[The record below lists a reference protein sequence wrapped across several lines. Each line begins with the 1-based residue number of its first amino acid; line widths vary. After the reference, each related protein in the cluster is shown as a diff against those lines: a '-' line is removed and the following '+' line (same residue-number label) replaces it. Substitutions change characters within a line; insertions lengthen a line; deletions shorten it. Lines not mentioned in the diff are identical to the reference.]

1 MPCVFS
7 AQRRFPTGVDSRT
20 GKILKT
26 TCSVK
31 QQKILLQTLRKSLVY
46 KIENFR
52 GNLSFA
58 DPHWQIIRF
67 SR

>member
-1 MPCVFS
+1 MLCVFS

-31 QQKILLQTLRKSLVY
+31 QQIILLQTLRKSLVY
-46 KIENFR
+46 KIEYFR

-58 DPHWQIIRF
+58 DPNWQIIRL

>member
-1 MPCVFS
+1 MPCVFI

-20 GKILKT
+20 GKILKIS
-26 TCSVK
+26 CSVK

-58 DPHWQIIRF
+58 DPNWQIVGFNR
-67 SR
+67 